1 MSVWLRVFPVV
12 RVFQV
17 MRVVGVMRGVFVR
30 GVFVMGVMRGV
41 IVRGVKVTVV
51 TVTVMTVTVMTVTVV
66 TVLMMRVTVRVM
78 EVIVKGMKRIAL
90 KLTALTA
97 SLLQMPMH
105 PPIIPSMTVT
115 KKDLTLRRK
124 ESITTQKKPTATS
137 PSSASTPQKHP
148 LPNPTHPLPA
158 LQRVMMTN
166 CEPFFKRIS
175 TMRLPTWIPL
185 STLIRAW
192 TVFLFASNDG
202 LVSNPKPCDND
213 VTQSSSN
220 LSMVDDRELREM
232 AHEKLPYFRTIREL
246 QASGCAFRS
255 VYAPT

>member
-1 MSVWLRVFPVV
+1 
-12 RVFQV
+12 
-17 MRVVGVMRGVFVR
+17 
-30 GVFVMGVMRGV
+30 MGVKVTVMTV
-41 IVRGVKVTVV
+41 AVVTVVTVV
-51 TVTVMTVTVMTVTVV
+51 TVTVMTVIVVTVTVV
-66 TVLMMRVTVRVM
+66 TVLMMRVIVTV
-78 EVIVKGMKRIAL
+78 MKRIAL
-90 KLTALTA
+90 NLKAVTA

-105 PPIIPSMTVT
+105 PPIIPSIT
-115 KKDLTLRRK
+115 LTLRRK